1 VEACVA
7 LPSFKSSPKKALGL
21 HIGASQIRAVEIERT
36 KGELRLLSLGW
47 IETPSDAFIGN
58 RMENPSIVASAI
70 SRLLNSRNIRTKRVL
85 STVDANDT
93 IARTIVLP
101 SMAKKDLRKAII
113 FETEASL
120 PSTGE
125 DNILDYEILRVF
137 QSPEDNSEQVE
148 VLILSAQRQHVVSIA
163 EAMVQADLKPIAVD
177 LTPVAAFRAE
187 KRSDTYMEKGEDLI
201 LITIN
206 DRCTDLTIIHQGNV
220 RLVRSLPVGSNSLL
234 DALGEKPLF
243 DDRTD
248 AMKQGQEEAPK
259 EQEEQSE
266 VPPEEQPLQSWDP
279 FGGGQPTSPFGKPS
293 SSGFGE
299 MHDKGGFSRLEN
311 MITDLAD
318 ETLNTIRY
326 GQSFGKEQSEVRY
339 AIIDGYFPYKES
351 FIGSLKERLGI
362 DVFAGNPFTSMD
374 LSSPGL
380 DADLV
385 NRFAY
390 NFSTACG
397 LALRGVG
404 EHE

>member
-1 VEACVA
+1 MA
-7 LPSFKSSPKKALGL
+7 LPSFRSSPKKALGL
-21 HIGASQIRAVEIERT
+21 HIGASQIRAVEIERV

-47 IETPSDAFIGN
+47 IETPSDAFIGS
-58 RMENPSIVASAI
+58 RMENPSIVASAV
-70 SRLLNSRNIRTKRVL
+70 SRLLTSRNIRTKRAL
-85 STVDANDT
+85 ATVDANDT

-125 DNILDYEILRVF
+125 DNILDYQILRVF
-137 QSPEDNSEQVE
+137 QSAEDNSEQVE

-163 EAMVQADLKPIAVD
+163 EAMIQADLKPVAVD

-201 LITIN
+201 MITIN

-220 RLVRSLPVGSNSLL
+220 RLVRSLPIGSTNLL
-234 DALGEKPLF
+234 DILGEKPLF

-248 AMKQGQEEAPK
+248 AMKA
-259 EQEEQSE
+259 EQEKVEKEEQPE
-266 VPPEEQPLQSWDP
+266 VPPEEQPFQTWDP
-279 FGGGQPTSPFGKPS
+279 FGGGQVPSAFGKPVGGGG
-293 SSGFGE
+293 GFSDLK
-299 MHDKGGFSRLEN
+299 DKGGFNRLEN
-311 MITDLAD
+311 IITDLAD

-326 GQSFGKEQSEVRY
+326 GQSFGKEQTEVRY
-339 AIIDGYFPYKES
+339 AVIDGYFPFKDG
-351 FIGSLKERLGI
+351 FISTLKERLGL
-362 DVFAGNPFTSMD
+362 DVYPGDPFSSMD
-374 LSSPGL
+374 LSNPGI
-380 DADLV
+380 DEDLI
-385 NRFAY
+385 NRFAC